1 MSCISKPERRYM
13 WRSFLTMAVY
23 LIVGKCVNLY
33 FHRAHPG
40 GTFAVALA
48 SLTALPIIA
57 NIAVAGLYIK
67 EQQDEFIRM
76 VYIRS
81 VLMGIGV
88 TLAVTTIVGNLQ
100 LFHIV
105 HDFPLYAVFAI
116 FWVMTGVAIAGNNLY
131 YYRGRNA

>member
-23 LIVGKCVNLY
+23 LIVCKCVNLY
-33 FHRAHPG
+33 FHRTHPG

-67 EQQDEFIRM
+67 EQQDEFVRM
-76 VYIRS
+76 VYVRS
-81 VLMGIGV
+81 LLIGIGA
-88 TLAVTTIVGNLQ
+88 TLAITSVFGALQ
-100 LFHIV
+100 IYRV
-105 HDFPLYAVFAI
+105 VQDFPLFYVFAI
-116 FWVMTGVAIAGNNLY
+116 FWVITGFAIASNNL